1 MNDIQQIKSSKSL
14 LESEAI
20 IKSNES
26 LVGMSVWNIGNE
38 LKTIRDTQ
46 SYKEKNYSSFE
57 EYAENELRYSRR
69 HTYRFIEIAENY
81 SVTSMSQIAN
91 IGMTKLLS
99 LAQVSE
105 PEREEFIATQPI
117 DEMTTRELREAIKA
131 KKDLEKQVEELKSKP
146 PKLEIREIEK
156 VPSDYIEMKKKME
169 QLKRELLE
177 KEHDLEV
184 TRNEKSFLERKVKLN
199 DSEARKYKELKEQI
213 ENLSKQKDDLGRQ
226 IKARTELSGLVVR
239 IENILKTELAP
250 IRYSRAISE
259 ASTDETVIR
268 NLSEIVDRVSQ
279 WCQEMERY
287 IPSKYNFVEIIDSE
301 VIYND

>member
-1 MNDIQQIKSSKSL
+1 MNNIQQKNSSKSL
-14 LESEAI
+14 MESEAI

-26 LVGMSVWNIGNE
+26 LIGMGVWNIGNE

-46 SYKEKNYSSFE
+46 SYKQKNYNSFE
-57 EYAENELRYSRR
+57 EYTEKELRYSRS
-69 HTYRFIEIAENY
+69 HTYNFISIAEKYNVQ
-81 SVTSMSQIAN
+81 SIGQIAN
-91 IGMTKLLS
+91 IGMTKLLA
-99 LAQVSE
+99 LTQI
-105 PEREEFIATQPI
+105 PDTEREIFIETQPI
-117 DEMTTRELREAIKA
+117 EDMTTRELQQAIKE
-131 KKDLEKQVEELKSKP
+131 KKELQKQLEEIQARP
-146 PKLEIREIEK
+146 PKVEVREVEK

-177 KEHDLEV
+177 KDHDLEIA
-184 TRNEKSFLERKVKLN
+184 RNEKSFLERKARLN

-279 WCQEMERY
+279 WCQEMEKY
-287 IPSKYNFVEIIDSE
+287 IPNRYNFVEIIDSE

>member
-1 MNDIQQIKSSKSL
+1 MNEISNANLFAITAEIKVLKSQTAQNIIEIGKRLIQAKEILPHGQWEVWLETRADISRVTASRFMKIAKEFSNVSPATHLSSSKLFEL
-14 LESEAI
+14 LA
-20 IKSNES
+20 
-26 LVGMSVWNIGNE
+26 LPA
-38 LKTIRDTQ
+38 
-46 SYKEKNYSSFE
+46 E
-57 EYAENELRYSRR
+57 EREVFIQENPVED
-69 HTYRFIEIAENY
+69 
-81 SVTSMSQIAN
+81 
-91 IGMTKLLS
+91 MTKK
-99 LAQVSE
+99 
-105 PEREEFIATQPI
+105 
-117 DEMTTRELREAIKA
+117 ELREAIKA
-131 KKDLEKQVEELKSKP
+131 KKDLEKQVEELRSKP

-177 KEHDLEV
+177 KDHDLEV
-184 TRNEKSFLERKVKLN
+184 TRNEKSFLERKAKLN

-250 IRYSRAISE
+250 IKYSRAISE

>member
-1 MNDIQQIKSSKSL
+1 MNNIQQKNSSKSL
-14 LESEAI
+14 MESEAI

-26 LVGMSVWNIGNE
+26 LVGMGVWNIGNE

-46 SYKEKNYSSFE
+46 SYKQKNYNSFE
-57 EYAENELRYSRR
+57 EYTEKELRYSRR
-69 HTYRFIEIAENY
+69 HTYNFISIAEKYNVQ
-81 SVTSMSQIAN
+81 SIAQITN
-91 IGMTKLLS
+91 IGMTKLLA
-99 LAQVSE
+99 LTQI
-105 PEREEFIATQPI
+105 PDTEREIFIETQPI
-117 DEMTTRELREAIKA
+117 EDMTTRELQQAIKE
-131 KKDLEKQVEELKSKP
+131 KKELQKQLEEIQTRPPRVEV
-146 PKLEIREIEK
+146 REVEK

-177 KEHDLEV
+177 KDHDLEV
-184 TRNEKSFLERKVKLN
+184 ARNEKSFLERKARLN

-287 IPSKYNFVEIIDSE
+287 IPSRYNFVEIIDSE

>member
-1 MNDIQQIKSSKSL
+1 MNDIQKKNSSKSL
-14 LESEAI
+14 MESEAI

-26 LVGMSVWNIGNE
+26 LIGMGAWNIGNE

-46 SYKEKNYSSFE
+46 SYKQKNYNSFE
-57 EYAENELRYSRR
+57 EYTEKELRYSRS
-69 HTYRFIEIAENY
+69 HTYNFISIAEKYNVQ
-81 SVTSMSQIAN
+81 SIGQIAN
-91 IGMTKLLS
+91 IGMTKLLA
-99 LAQVSE
+99 LTQI
-105 PEREEFIATQPI
+105 PDTEREIFIETQPI
-117 DEMTTRELREAIKA
+117 EDMTTRELQQAIKE
-131 KKDLEKQVEELKSKP
+131 KKELQKQLEEIQARP
-146 PKLEIREIEK
+146 PKVEVREVEK

-177 KEHDLEV
+177 KDHDLEIA
-184 TRNEKSFLERKVKLN
+184 RNEKSFLERKARLN

-279 WCQEMERY
+279 WCQEMEKY
-287 IPSKYNFVEIIDSE
+287 IPNRYNFVEIIDSE

>member
-26 LVGMSVWNIGNE
+26 LVGMGVWNIGNE

-57 EYAENELRYSRR
+57 DYAENELKYSRS
-69 HTYRFIEIAENY
+69 HTYNFIAIAEKY
-81 SVTSMSQIAN
+81 SVQSIGQIAN

-99 LAQVSE
+99 LAQISE
-105 PEREEFIATQPI
+105 PEREEFITTQPI
-117 DEMTTRELREAIKA
+117 EELRNKPLKVEVREV
-131 KKDLEKQVEELKSKP
+131 EK
-146 PKLEIREIEK
+146 I
-156 VPSDYIEMKKKME
+156 PSDYIEMKKKME

-184 TRNEKSFLERKVKLN
+184 TRNEKIFLERKAKLN

-213 ENLSKQKDDLGRQ
+213 ENLSR

-250 IRYSRAISE
+250 IKYSRAISE

-287 IPSKYNFVEIIDSE
+287 IPSRYNFVEIIDSE

>member
-1 MNDIQQIKSSKSL
+1 MNDIQQKNSSKSL
-14 LESEAI
+14 MESEAI

-26 LVGMSVWNIGNE
+26 LIGMGVWNIGNE

-46 SYKEKNYSSFE
+46 SYKQKNYNSFE
-57 EYAENELRYSRR
+57 EYTEKELRYSRS
-69 HTYRFIEIAENY
+69 HTYNFISIAEKYNVQ
-81 SVTSMSQIAN
+81 SIGQIAN
-91 IGMTKLLS
+91 IGMTKLLA
-99 LAQVSE
+99 LTQI
-105 PEREEFIATQPI
+105 PDTEREIFIETQPI
-117 DEMTTRELREAIKA
+117 EDMTTRELQQAIKE
-131 KKDLEKQVEELKSKP
+131 KKELQKQLEEIQARP
-146 PKLEIREIEK
+146 PKVEVREVEK

-177 KEHDLEV
+177 KDHDLEIA
-184 TRNEKSFLERKVKLN
+184 RNEKSFLERKARLN

-279 WCQEMERY
+279 WCQEMEKY
-287 IPSKYNFVEIIDSE
+287 IPNRYNFVEIIDSE